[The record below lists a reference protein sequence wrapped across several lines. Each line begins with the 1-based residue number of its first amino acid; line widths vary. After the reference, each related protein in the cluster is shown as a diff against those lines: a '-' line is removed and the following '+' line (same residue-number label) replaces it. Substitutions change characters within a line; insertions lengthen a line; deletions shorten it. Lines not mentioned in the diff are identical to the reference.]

1 MSQTIFEIAVVF
13 TILLGLTQAVIIRNQ
28 EPQLLQQQQQQQ
40 QQQEHVTY
48 TQSSLEEPRFASRTS
63 SRDSK
68 QKQTVI
74 YDPVH
79 DLGNQV
85 FDNFDHRYPDG
96 SYEFRYELA
105 DGQARYERGY
115 FIKVNKQKSLV
126 VVGYYS
132 YRMPDGNYVTVFYNA
147 DRHGYRQNQCKYIEE

>member
-1 MSQTIFEIAVVF
+1 MSQTIFELVLIF
-13 TILLGLTQAVIIRNQ
+13 TTLMVSTQAVIIRNQ

-40 QQQEHVTY
+40 DEHVTY
-48 TQSSLEEPRFASRTS
+48 SQNSLEEPRFTSRTS
-63 SRDSK
+63 SKDANPK
-68 QKQTVI
+68 TTVI

-85 FDNFDHRYPDG
+85 YDNFDHRYPDG

-132 YRMPDGNYVTVFYNA
+132 YRLPNGNYVTVFYNA
-147 DRHGYRQNQCKYIEE
+147 DRHGYRQNQCKYTSNQ